1 MKKKKKL
8 SGFTLVELIIVVAI
22 FSGIA
27 VGALAMIRPAMQIF
41 NRTSSQEGA
50 GANIDNITRY
60 LQDNL
65 RYADRVNVYQ
75 GYGETSPGGML
86 THEIDSLL
94 PSVELNNTTNE
105 YEKVYA
111 KASPLEFFRE
121 YYYSSPSDYENKK
134 INVMQIDDKG
144 KISIYTFS
152 LKTGNE
158 DTTKRTSISD
168 AFYEDYMF
176 NIPADGWKFYSD
188 HLTIEMKITYKG
200 ATRNDSGSLTEI
212 NQTSSVNVN
221 FPNIKMRSELDVIEM
236 ATLPTDKTFTK
247 DESTEDVFTQKKN
260 TVVSRPA
267 SAYRQKTGTE
277 GGYTYIIYTVP
288 EIITTKSGS

>member
-1 MKKKKKL
+1 MKRKRKKL

-75 GYGETSPGGML
+75 GYGETTPEGML
-86 THEIDSLL
+86 DHEIDALL
-94 PSVELNNTTNE
+94 PSVELNASNE
-105 YEKVYA
+105 YEKMYI
-111 KASPLEFFRE
+111 KASPLEFFRK

-134 INVMQIDDKG
+134 INVMQIDNDG
-144 KISIYTFS
+144 KVSICQYA
-152 LKTGNE
+152 LE
-158 DTTKRTSISD
+158 DGSEIAGSKSEISD
-168 AFYEDYMF
+168 AFYENYKF
-176 NIPADGWKFYSD
+176 SIPADGWDFSSDD
-188 HLTIEMKITYKG
+188 HLTIKLNITYNG
-200 ATRNDSGSLTEI
+200 ATRNDSGSLMEI
-212 NQTSSVNVN
+212 DQESSVNVN
-221 FPNIKMRSELDVIEM
+221 FPNIKMRSEFDVIEM
-236 ATLPTDKTFTK
+236 ATLPTDQTFT
-247 DESTEDVFTQKKN
+247 EDNSSEDIFEQKGN
-260 TVVSRPA
+260 SIVSRPA
-267 SAYRQKTGTE
+267 SAYRQKIGTE

-288 EIITTKSGS
+288 EIIT